1 MPTIV
6 RHKGTTDRKACQA
19 ASESTADMTLHNY
32 RVSDAVQ
39 SGWIAGT
46 PLNRGVLSMQ
56 CGVGSGADSATD
68 ESIGSDEEGEL
79 RKVCSESDS
88 DSERPI
94 GCSDDEESDLDLDL
108 DGMFHAAAAYWLV
121 SCIQGWLT
129 RLSMVAFAWHA
140 ARWRSCIPAT
150 KNGTAIRCLWASAL
164 ACTVV
169 VERPMRRDGS
179 LLLCSA

>member
-79 RKVCSESDS
+79 RRFVRNRTVIQSDQSVVAMMKKV
-88 DSERPI
+88 I
-94 GCSDDEESDLDLDL
+94 
-108 DGMFHAAAAYWLV
+108 W
-121 SCIQGWLT
+121 T
-129 RLSMVAFAWHA
+129 
-140 ARWRSCIPAT
+140 
-150 KNGTAIRCLWASAL
+150 
-164 ACTVV
+164 
-169 VERPMRRDGS
+169 
-179 LLLCSA
+179 